1 MFTCSAAN
9 FLEALKG
16 LDFFRKGDSANK
28 LGADAVFLYVTPG
41 GLVLSA
47 MQSRTFLDCSIWLP
61 ASVSDSAAFS
71 LPFSG
76 LFSFVKATKGK
87 GWIEWKDGKLISA
100 NGASVSLSAG
110 PSLANHEQ
118 LPNHQGYDVGEIMA
132 MEGPTVGFSL
142 NPFIIAAAFCSTDAA
157 KLVLTGVQWRH
168 GSVGATD
175 GHSLRELPAVRPSYS
190 KAEALPADAWLPA
203 WLAPMV
209 AQFRKPAK
217 LGDSLAFYF
226 AAKRGRQAIRFC
238 SDSGLIVVCQFP
250 ERLSSFPDY
259 GQLFPAN
266 LPYSAT
272 VNLPSF
278 VDAIKGATDA
288 LKESAGRPHVRLSW
302 DGAIGEV
309 SLSAKL
315 ERQNG
320 GTKHSPTFETYGHH
334 ETSLSA
340 TFQDFATDPSLDD
353 SFHGLPERQQE
364 MTKAK
369 HEDCTS
375 FVVNAHYLLRM
386 AKSFAC
392 DGDQLTI
399 SWANSRSAILI
410 SGGVSGS
417 RALLM
422 PVQVRK

>member
-1 MFTCSAAN
+1 
-9 FLEALKG
+9 
-16 LDFFRKGDSANK
+16 
-28 LGADAVFLYVTPG
+28 
-41 GLVLSA
+41 
-47 MQSRTFLDCSIWLP
+47 
-61 ASVSDSAAFS
+61 
-71 LPFSG
+71 
-76 LFSFVKATKGK
+76 
-87 GWIEWKDGKLISA
+87 
-100 NGASVSLSAG
+100 
-110 PSLANHEQ
+110 
-118 LPNHQGYDVGEIMA
+118 
-132 MEGPTVGFSL
+132 
-142 NPFIIAAAFCSTDAA
+142 
-157 KLVLTGVQWRH
+157 
-168 GSVGATD
+168 
-175 GHSLRELPAVRPSYS
+175 
-190 KAEALPADAWLPA
+190 
-203 WLAPMV
+203 MV

-392 DGDQLTI
+392 DGDRLTI
-399 SWANSRSAILI
+399 SWANNRSAIVMF
-410 SGGVSGS
+410 GGVSGS

-422 PVQVRK
+422 PVQVRR